1 MKDIVLLYV
10 TCKNTEEA
18 RQIAKDLVKSKIAA
32 CANIIPV
39 IESIYEWDGALQQDA
54 ETLLLVKTTA
64 ERSEDC
70 QARIK
75 NIHSYTTPCI
85 LELDIGSGN
94 NDYIEWLTRQTL
106 PGAPSS

>member
-18 RQIAKDLVKSKIAA
+18 RQIAKDLVQSKIAA
-32 CANIIPV
+32 CANIIPA
-39 IESIYEWDGALQQDA
+39 IESIYEWDGVLQQDT

-64 ERSEDC
+64 ARSEDC
-70 QARIK
+70 QSRIK

-85 LELDIGSGN
+85 LGLNIGSGN
-94 NDYIEWLTRQTL
+94 NDYIEWLARQTL
-106 PGAPSS
+106 PGGPSS